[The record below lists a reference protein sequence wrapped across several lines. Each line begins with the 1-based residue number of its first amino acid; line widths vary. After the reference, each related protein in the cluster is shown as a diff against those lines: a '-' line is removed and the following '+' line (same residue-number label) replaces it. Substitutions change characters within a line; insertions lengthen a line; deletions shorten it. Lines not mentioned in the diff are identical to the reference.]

1 MNFLWIPVTI
11 AAAFF
16 QNLRSSLQRHLKGK
30 LSDMGA
36 TYVRFAFAWPFAVIW
51 LALLVLGFNL
61 DLPQPNLE
69 FVAWVIAGSVTQIVF
84 TFLLIWLFSYSN
96 FAVGTTLSKT
106 EVLQVALLE
115 AILLREAVT
124 PLAAGA
130 IVVSSIG
137 VLTLSA
143 GKDRLTFGNLFRGL
157 GQKSTMI
164 GLASGFFLGASSV
177 LFRGAALSLHH
188 DSLLTSAAFTLV
200 LATLLQ
206 TVLVTI
212 WLMIF
217 EKGQISSVVA
227 NWRVAATVG
236 FAGWIASICWFTA
249 FTLTNAAYVRALGQV
264 ELVFT
269 FLVSV
274 LFFREKVTR
283 AEIGGAALLASGIV
297 ILIIER
303 VT

>member
-61 DLPQPNLE
+61 DLPQPNLA

-115 AILLREAVT
+115 ALLLREAVT

-157 GQKSTMI
+157 GQKSTLI

-283 AEIGGAALLASGIV
+283 AEIGGAVLLASGIV

>member
-61 DLPQPNLE
+61 DLPQPNLA

-106 EVLQVALLE
+106 EVLQVVLLE

-157 GQKSTMI
+157 GQKSTLI

-283 AEIGGAALLASGIV
+283 AEIGGAVLLASGIV

>member
-61 DLPQPNLE
+61 DLPQPNLA

-157 GQKSTMI
+157 GQKSTLI

-283 AEIGGAALLASGIV
+283 AEIGGAVLLASGIV

>member
-61 DLPQPNLE
+61 DLPQPNLA

-124 PLAAGA
+124 PLAAVA

-157 GQKSTMI
+157 GQKSTLI

-283 AEIGGAALLASGIV
+283 AEIGGAVLLASGIV

>member
-30 LSDMGA
+30 LSDMGV

-61 DLPQPNLE
+61 DLPQPNLA

-143 GKDRLTFGNLFRGL
+143 GKDRLTFDNLFRGL
-157 GQKSTMI
+157 GQKSTLI

-283 AEIGGAALLASGIV
+283 AEIGGAVLLASGIV

>member
-61 DLPQPNLE
+61 DLPQPNLA

-283 AEIGGAALLASGIV
+283 AEIGGAVLLASGIV

>member
-61 DLPQPNLE
+61 DLPQPNLA

-157 GQKSTMI
+157 GQKSTLI

-283 AEIGGAALLASGIV
+283 AEIGGAIFLASGIV
-297 ILIIER
+297 ILILER
-303 VT
+303 VI

>member
-61 DLPQPNLE
+61 DLPQPNLA

-143 GKDRLTFGNLFRGL
+143 GKDRLAFGNLFRGL
-157 GQKSTMI
+157 GQKSTLI

-283 AEIGGAALLASGIV
+283 AEIGGAVLLASGIV

>member
-30 LSDMGA
+30 LSDMGV

-61 DLPQPNLE
+61 DLPQPNLA

-157 GQKSTMI
+157 GQKSTLI

-283 AEIGGAALLASGIV
+283 AEIGGAVLLASGIV

>member
-16 QNLRSSLQRHLKGK
+16 QNLRSSLQKHLKEK

-61 DLPQPNLE
+61 DLPQPNLA

-157 GQKSTMI
+157 GQKSTLI

-283 AEIGGAALLASGIV
+283 AEIGGAVLLASGIV

>member
-61 DLPQPNLE
+61 DLPQPNLA

-143 GKDRLTFGNLFRGL
+143 GKDRLTFCNLFRGL
-157 GQKSTMI
+157 GQKSTLI

>member
-61 DLPQPNLE
+61 DLPQPNLA

-84 TFLLIWLFSYSN
+84 TFLLMWLFSYSN

-157 GQKSTMI
+157 GQKSTLI

-283 AEIGGAALLASGIV
+283 AEIGGAVLLASGIV

>member
-51 LALLVLGFNL
+51 LAVLVLGFNL
-61 DLPQPNLE
+61 DLPQPNLA
-69 FVAWVIAGSVTQIVF
+69 FVGWVIAGSVTQIIF
-84 TFLLIWLFSYSN
+84 TFLLIWLFSFSN
-96 FAVGTTLSKT
+96 FAVGTTLSNP

-115 AILLREAVT
+115 AILLKDAVT

-130 IVVSSIG
+130 IIVSSIG
-137 VLTLSA
+137 VLALSA
-143 GKDRLTFGNLFRGL
+143 SKDRLPVGSMFRGL
-157 GQKSTMI
+157 GQKSTLI

-177 LFRGAALSLHH
+177 LFRGAALSLNH

-206 TVLVTI
+206 TILVTI
-212 WLMIF
+212 WLVTF
-217 EKGQISSVVA
+217 EKGQISSVGA
-227 NWRVAATVG
+227 NWRVAATGG

-249 FTLTNAAYVRALGQV
+249 FTLQNAAYVRAVGQI

-269 FLVSV
+269 FIASIFIFKERIKPIEKYGIILILVS
-274 LFFREKVTR
+274 
-283 AEIGGAALLASGIV
+283 
-297 ILIIER
+297 ILIL
-303 VT
+303 VLYG

>member
-61 DLPQPNLE
+61 DLPQPNLA

-157 GQKSTMI
+157 GQKSTLI

-200 LATLLQ
+200 LATLFQ

-283 AEIGGAALLASGIV
+283 AEIGGAVLLASGIV

>member
-51 LALLVLGFNL
+51 LAVLVLGFNL
-61 DLPQPNLE
+61 NLPQPNLA
-69 FVAWVIAGSVTQIVF
+69 FVGWVIAGSITQIIF
-84 TFLLIWLFSYSN
+84 TFLLIWLFSLSN

-137 VLTLSA
+137 VLALSA
-143 GKDRLTFGNLFRGL
+143 GKDRITVGGMFRGL
-157 GQKSTMI
+157 SQKSTLI
-164 GLASGFFLGASSV
+164 GLACGFFLGASSV
-177 LFRGAALSLHH
+177 LFRGAALSLNH

-206 TVLVTI
+206 TILVTI
-212 WLMIF
+212 WLITF
-217 EKGQISSVVA
+217 EKGQISSVIA

-264 ELVFT
+264 ELIFT
-269 FLVSV
+269 FLVSA

-283 AEIGGAALLASGIV
+283 AEIGGAILLASGIV
-297 ILIIER
+297 ILILER

>member
-16 QNLRSSLQRHLKGK
+16 QNLRSSLQRHLKGQ

-61 DLPQPNLE
+61 DLPQPNLA

-96 FAVGTTLSKT
+96 FAAGTTLSKT

-157 GQKSTMI
+157 GQKSTLI

-283 AEIGGAALLASGIV
+283 AEIGGAVLLASGIV

>member
-30 LSDMGA
+30 LSDMGV

-61 DLPQPNLE
+61 DLPQPNLA

-130 IVVSSIG
+130 IVVSSFG

-264 ELVFT
+264 ELIFT

-283 AEIGGAALLASGIV
+283 AEIGGAVLLASGIV

>member
-1 MNFLWIPVTI
+1 
-11 AAAFF
+11 
-16 QNLRSSLQRHLKGK
+16 
-30 LSDMGA
+30 MGA
-36 TYVRFAFAWPFAVIW
+36 TYVRFAFALPFAVIW
-51 LALLVLGFNL
+51 LAVLVLGFNL
-61 DLPQPNLE
+61 DLPQPNLA
-69 FVAWVIAGSVTQIVF
+69 FAGWVIAGSVTQIIF
-84 TFLLIWLFSYSN
+84 TFLLIWLFSFSN

-137 VLTLSA
+137 VLALSA
-143 GKDRLTFGNLFRGL
+143 GKDRLAVGGMFRGL
-157 GQKSTMI
+157 GQKSTLI
-164 GLASGFFLGASSV
+164 GLACGFFLGASSV
-177 LFRGAALSLHH
+177 LFRGAALSLNH

-206 TVLVTI
+206 TILVTI
-212 WLMIF
+212 WLITF
-217 EKGQISSVVA
+217 EKGQISSVIA

-264 ELVFT
+264 ELIFT

-283 AEIGGAALLASGIV
+283 AEIGGAILLVSGIV
-297 ILIIER
+297 ILILER

>member
-61 DLPQPNLE
+61 DLPQPNLA

-157 GQKSTMI
+157 GQKSTLI

-283 AEIGGAALLASGIV
+283 AEIGGAVLLASGIV

-303 VT
+303 VA

>member
-1 MNFLWIPVTI
+1 MNFLWIFVTI

-61 DLPQPNLE
+61 DLPQPNLA

-84 TFLLIWLFSYSN
+84 MFLLIWLFSYSN

-130 IVVSSIG
+130 IVVSSMG

-157 GQKSTMI
+157 GQKSTLI

-200 LATLLQ
+200 LATLFQ

-274 LFFREKVTR
+274 LFFREKITR
-283 AEIGGAALLASGIV
+283 AEIGGAVLLASGIV

>member
-16 QNLRSSLQRHLKGK
+16 QNIRSSLQRHLKGK

-61 DLPQPNLE
+61 DLPQPNLA

-157 GQKSTMI
+157 GQKSTLI

-283 AEIGGAALLASGIV
+283 AEIGGAVLLASGIV

>member
-61 DLPQPNLE
+61 DLPQPNLA

-143 GKDRLTFGNLFRGL
+143 GKDRLTFDNLFRGL
-157 GQKSTMI
+157 GQKSTLI

-283 AEIGGAALLASGIV
+283 AEIGGAVLLASGIV

>member
-61 DLPQPNLE
+61 DLPQPNLA

-96 FAVGTTLSKT
+96 FAARTTLSKT

-157 GQKSTMI
+157 GQKSTLI

-283 AEIGGAALLASGIV
+283 AEIGGAVLLASGIV

>member
-36 TYVRFAFAWPFAVIW
+36 TYVRFAFAWPFAVSW
-51 LALLVLGFNL
+51 LAVLVLGFNL
-61 DLPQPNLE
+61 DLPQPNLA
-69 FVAWVIAGSVTQIVF
+69 FVGWVIAGSVTQIIF
-84 TFLLIWLFSYSN
+84 TFLLIWLFSFSN

-137 VLTLSA
+137 VLALSA
-143 GKDRLTFGNLFRGL
+143 SKDRLTVGGMFRGL
-157 GQKSTMI
+157 GQKSTLI

-177 LFRGAALSLHH
+177 LFRGAALSLNP

-206 TVLVTI
+206 TILVTI
-212 WLMIF
+212 WLIIF
-217 EKGQISSVVA
+217 EKGQISSVVT

-264 ELVFT
+264 ELIFT

-283 AEIGGAALLASGIV
+283 AEIGGAILLASGIV
-297 ILIIER
+297 ILILER

>member
-61 DLPQPNLE
+61 DLPQPNLA

-84 TFLLIWLFSYSN
+84 TFLLMWLFSYSN

-283 AEIGGAALLASGIV
+283 AEIGGAVLLASGIV